1 MEFIQTIHNELANK
15 NYLAIWVDFIP
26 SDLLLSDIKTHY
38 PNAWIDWVC
47 VNNCDFSEYSL
58 LHNIRNPRGLSY
70 FPILDKHR
78 LWLFSGSLKELS
90 EYWGGRKLLYLAQN
104 YSPDLL
110 PYIQQKPNG
119 LSEIVLPHHNQII
132 KEWFSLPENPVI
144 PKTVAIIGGGIA
156 AAATAFACASRG
168 LQVVVL
174 EKDTIACQ
182 GSGNR
187 QGLLYAK
194 ISPHDTMQSLLLLQS
209 YGYSRQLLELYLDKQ
224 FWQSCGVVHL
234 DFNEQEKKRNQLLV
248 QQKCGLYDYLS
259 KEELSQIAGIKLNC
273 GGLFWQN
280 GAWIHPPALVKQ
292 LLQHKNITVFEH
304 TELIDFYFTDNQWQ
318 LFTNHQ
324 KILNADAIVLA
335 TGANKTVMA
344 KLGLTI
350 FQIRGQTDNATATAF
365 SGSLNIALSGQSYIS
380 PVWQNAHCFGATFS
394 PNNADTQI
402 SAQDSSENRHNLI
415 KLHTQLGEELGV
427 QAALKP
433 HCAIRADAYDHLPLV
448 GRVGNYLK
456 MQEIYAPLA
465 KDKNYHFKNPPECPY
480 LPNVFVN
487 VAHSSRGLATAPL
500 CGEALACEMLGLPNP
515 LGETLRVALS
525 PNRVIIRDLVYHKLL

>member
-15 NYLAIWVDFIP
+15 NHLAIWVDFIP

-47 VNNCDFSEYSL
+47 VNNHDFSENHL
-58 LHNIRNPRGLSY
+58 LHNIRNSRGLSY
-70 FPILDKHR
+70 FPISDKQR
-78 LWLFSGSLKELS
+78 LWLFSGSLNELG
-90 EYWGGRKLLYLAQN
+90 EYWGNRKLLYLAKN
-104 YSPDLL
+104 HSPDLL
-110 PYIQQKPNG
+110 PYIQKKPNG
-119 LSEIVLPHHNQII
+119 LSEIILPNNYQAI

-168 LQVVVL
+168 LQVIVL
-174 EKDTIACQ
+174 EKDTIASQ

-194 ISPHDTMQSLLLLQS
+194 ISPHDTMQSRLLLQS
-209 YGYSRQLLELYLDKQ
+209 YGFSRQLLELYLDKQ
-224 FWQSCGVVHL
+224 FWQNCGVVHL
-234 DFNEQEKKRNQLLV
+234 DFNDEEKKRNQLLS
-248 QQKCGLYDYLS
+248 QQKCGLYHYLTPD
-259 KEELSQIAGIKLNC
+259 ELSQIAGIDFNI

-280 GAWIHPPALVKQ
+280 GGWIHPPQLVKQ
-292 LLQHKNITVFEH
+292 LFTHPNIQVIEH
-304 TELIDFYFTDNQWQ
+304 TELLDFHYQNNAWQ
-318 LFTNHQ
+318 LFTNTQ
-324 KILNADAIVLA
+324 KNYCADSVVFC
-335 TGANKTVMA
+335 TGANKNIMA

-350 FQIRGQTDNATATAF
+350 FQIRGQTDNVLANHF

-380 PVWQNAHCFGATFS
+380 PAWQNAHCFGATFS

-402 SAQDSSENRHNLI
+402 SAQDSSENRQNLI
-415 KLHTQLGEELGV
+415 KLHTQLGEELGGEK
-427 QAALKP
+427 ALPP
-433 HCAIRADAYDHLPLV
+433 HCAIRADAYDHLPLI

-456 MQEIYAPLA
+456 MKEIYAPLA
-465 KDKNYHFKNPPECPY
+465 KDKNFHFKNTPKCPY

-525 PNRVIIRDLVYHKLL
+525 PNRVIIRDLIHHKLL

>member
-1 MEFIQTIHNELANK
+1 MEFIQRIHNELTNK
-15 NYLAIWVDFIP
+15 NYLAIWIDFIP

-38 PNAWIDWVC
+38 PNVWIDWVC
-47 VNNCDFSEYSL
+47 VHNGDFSEYPL
-58 LHNIRNPRGLSY
+58 LNNIRNPRGLSY
-70 FPILDKHR
+70 FPISDKHR
-78 LWLFSGSLKELS
+78 LWLFSGSLNELG

-104 YSPDLL
+104 HSPDLL

-119 LSEIVLPHHNQII
+119 ISEICVPVDNQAL
-132 KEWFSLPENPVI
+132 KEWVRQPEKIHI

-168 LQVVVL
+168 LQVIVL
-174 EKDTIACQ
+174 EKDTVASQ

-194 ISPHDTMQSLLLLQS
+194 ISPHNTMQSRLLLQS
-209 YGYSRQLLELYLDKQ
+209 YGFSRQLLELYLDKQ

-234 DFNEQEKKRNQLLV
+234 DFNEQEKKRNQLLA
-248 QQKCGLYDYLS
+248 QQKCGLYHYLS
-259 KEELSQIAGIKLNC
+259 AQELSQIAGIPLNC

-280 GAWIHPPALVKQ
+280 GAWIHPPQLVKQ
-292 LLQHKNITVFEH
+292 LLHHKNITVFEH

-318 LFTNHQ
+318 LFTNTQ
-324 KILNADAIVLA
+324 KNYCVDSLVLC
-335 TGANKTVMA
+335 TGANKTLMA

-350 FQIRGQTDNATATAF
+350 FQIRGQTDNATATEF

-380 PVWQNAHCFGATFS
+380 PAWHNAHCFGATFS
-394 PNNADTQI
+394 PNNADTHI
-402 SAQDSSENRHNLI
+402 SPQDSSENRQNLI
-415 KLHTQLGEELGV
+415 KLHTQLGEELSIQ
-427 QAALKP
+427 QALPP

-456 MQEIYAPLA
+456 IQEIYAPLA
-465 KDKNYHFKNPPECPY
+465 KDKNYHFKNTPPCPY

-500 CGEALACEMLGLPNP
+500 CGEAVACEMLGLPNP
-515 LGETLRVALS
+515 LGEMLRATLS
-525 PNRVIIRDLVYHKLL
+525 PNRVIIRDLVHSR

>member
-1 MEFIQTIHNELANK
+1 MDIIQTIRQKLSQHS
-15 NYLAIWVDFIP
+15 YCAILIDDFF
-26 SDLLLSDIKTHY
+26 DEKLSSEITQY
-38 PNAWIDWVC
+38 FPNLWIDWISTSC
-47 VNNCDFSEYSL
+47 HSFCNFPLFS
-58 LHNIRNPRGLSY
+58 NIQNPRGVSV
-70 FPILDKHR
+70 FPISDKQR
-78 LWLFSGSLKELS
+78 IWIYSGNLKELN
-90 EYWGGRKLLYLAQN
+90 EYFGQHKILCLLKHIPQEYQL
-104 YSPDLL
+104 
-110 PYIQQKPNG
+110 YIQYDSMGLPEIDLPDIKPKKIWLH
-119 LSEIVLPHHNQII
+119 LSEKTII
-132 KEWFSLPENPVI
+132 PQ
-144 PKTVAIIGGGIA
+144 TVAIIGGGIA

-194 ISPHDTMQSLLLLQS
+194 ISPHDTMQSRLLLQS

-234 DFNEQEKKRNQLLV
+234 DFNEQEKKRNQLLA

-273 GGLFWQN
+273 GGLFWKN
-280 GAWIHPPALVKQ
+280 GAWIHPPQLVKQ

-318 LFTNHQ
+318 LLTNHQ

-335 TGANKTVMA
+335 TGANKSVMA

-365 SGSLNIALSGQSYIS
+365 SDSLNIALSGQSYIS
-380 PVWQNAHCFGATFS
+380 PAWQNAHCFGATFS

-427 QAALKP
+427 QVALPP

-448 GRVGNYLK
+448 GRVGNCLK

-465 KDKNYHFKNPPECPY
+465 KDKNYHFKNSPPCPY

-525 PNRVIIRDLVYHKLL
+525 PNRVIIRDLIHRK